1 MIIFMYFYDKL
12 TVECP
17 GQMQNFN
24 LIKCVFV
31 FVAGIHELIENN
43 DLATNEREPPVSMS
57 MHLICLHSLWNLIFN
72 ESLMPSNIAKATRET
87 NMEVCN
93 IENRRQTDKKDLVQ
107 ICFWVS
113 MYSKSLREYE

>member
-1 MIIFMYFYDKL
+1 MYFYDKL
-12 TVECP
+12 TEKCP
-17 GQMQNFN
+17 CHMQNFN
-24 LIKCVFV
+24 LIKCVFI
-31 FVAGIHELIENN
+31 FDAGIHELIENN

-57 MHLICLHSLWNLIFN
+57 MHLICLHSLGVFIFN

-107 ICFWVS
+107 ICLWFS
-113 MYSKSLREYE
+113 IYSKGNP

>member
-1 MIIFMYFYDKL
+1 MYFYDKL

-43 DLATNEREPPVSMS
+43 DLATNEREPPVNMS
-57 MHLICLHSLWNLIFN
+57 MHLICLHSSWNLIFN

-107 ICFWVS
+107 ICLWVS
-113 MYSKSLREYE
+113 IYSKGNP